1 MKAKRKSFNEFRMGN
16 RIIRPE
22 GNTSEQTIE
31 ISNIKELYSSDI
43 INEKVKEIANSIM
56 SNYGSEEE
64 IIIVCLLKGG
74 FIFTADLV
82 REISRKVQVEFMVV
96 SSYGNSLESS
106 GSIEIKQDLNIDI
119 SDKNVIIVDDIIDT
133 GITLFEIKNYLSTQN
148 PKKIETCCLLDKQEG
163 RQKEFSVDYVGFI
176 CPNKFVVGYG
186 MDAYGNHRNLPF
198 IGHV

>member
-82 REISRKVQVEFMVV
+82 REISRKIQVEFMVV

-106 GSIEIKQDLNIDI
+106 GSIETT
-119 SDKNVIIVDDIIDT
+119 S
-133 GITLFEIKNYLSTQN
+133 
-148 PKKIETCCLLDKQEG
+148 
-163 RQKEFSVDYVGFI
+163 
-176 CPNKFVVGYG
+176 
-186 MDAYGNHRNLPF
+186 
-198 IGHV
+198 